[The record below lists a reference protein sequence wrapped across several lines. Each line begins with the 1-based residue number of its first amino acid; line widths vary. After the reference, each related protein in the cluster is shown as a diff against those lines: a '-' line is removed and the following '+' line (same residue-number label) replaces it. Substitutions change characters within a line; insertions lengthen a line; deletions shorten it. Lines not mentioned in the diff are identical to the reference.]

1 MAATAPKIVSF
12 TIPMDR
18 IGEVIGPKGK
28 VINAVQLETG
38 ADVNV
43 DDDGMVGTVTIGG
56 RDGNAVAAAR
66 QMIEQILHPP
76 EVDMGATYMGKVV
89 NITKFGAFVN
99 ILPGRDG
106 LLHISKL
113 GGGRRVDRVED
124 VLSLGDQVEVRVDDV
139 DPQGKVS
146 LSLSSR
152 AGDRRGRRGGGGG
165 DGGGGDGGGSGG
177 DRDVVSFDATWDEEA
192 RSEFGELGTGEVPS
206 SSSSGGGRDR
216 DRDGDR
222 GGRDRGR
229 RPGGGRGGGRGV
241 DAAEGFMR
249 TDTCVA
255 PRSPAGSGW

>member
-1 MAATAPKIVSF
+1 
-12 TIPMDR
+12 MDR

-43 DDDGMVGTVTIGG
+43 DDDGVVGTVTIGG

-76 EVDMGATYMGKVV
+76 EVDMGATYNGKVV

-124 VLSLGDQVEVRVDDV
+124 VLSLGAQVEVRVDDV

-146 LSLSSR
+146 LSLTS
-152 AGDRRGRRGGGGG
+152 ALDIGEGGGGG
-165 DGGGGDGGGSGG
+165 DGGGDDGGGGGSGGG

-192 RSEFGELGTGEVPS
+192 RSEFGDLGTAEVPAA
-206 SSSSGGGRDR
+206 SSSGGGRDR
-216 DRDGDR
+216 DRGGDR

-229 RPGGGRGGGRGV
+229 RPGGGRGGGGGR
-241 DAAEGFMR
+241 R
-249 TDTCVA
+249 
-255 PRSPAGSGW
+255 